1 MGDRTFVVTEA
12 TFEQDVLKSELPVL
26 IDIWAEWCGPCRMIA
41 PLVDQLAQKYAGKL
55 RVGKLDADQNQ
66 ELLMHYGIMSIP
78 TLMLFKDGEVAEQV
92 IGFMPL
98 PALESKFAQ
107 HLD

>member
-1 MGDRTFVVTEA
+1 MGDRMFVVTEA

-41 PLVDQLAQKYAGKL
+41 PLVDELARKYAGKL

-66 ELLMHYGIMSIP
+66 NLLIHYGIMSIP
-78 TLMLFKDGEVAEQV
+78 TLMLFKNGEVAEQV

-98 PALESKFAQ
+98 TALESKFVR

>member
-1 MGDRTFVVTEA
+1 MGDRTFIVTET

-26 IDIWAEWCGPCRMIA
+26 IDIWAEWCMPCRMIA
-41 PLVDQLAQKYAGKL
+41 PLVDELATKYAGKL

-66 ELLMHYGIMSIP
+66 NLLMHYGIMSIP
-78 TLMLFKDGEVAEQV
+78 TLMLFKNGEVAEQV

-98 PALESKFAQ
+98 AMLESKFAR